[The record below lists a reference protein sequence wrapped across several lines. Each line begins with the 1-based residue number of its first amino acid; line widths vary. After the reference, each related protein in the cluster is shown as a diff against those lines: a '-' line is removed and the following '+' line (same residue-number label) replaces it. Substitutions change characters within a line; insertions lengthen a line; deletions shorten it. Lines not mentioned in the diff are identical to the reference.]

1 VSVLIL
7 ARTARESA
15 VYAQE
20 HGISRRVRHA
30 YTVHDARSHSV
41 TEIIELPSFSERRE
55 SHVIRKAVEQRVQA
69 RFTRP
74 ATYEVDAEWDYA
86 AVRARRQA
94 EREQAEADRLA
105 GRTSEHRDKLVDA
118 ANAAVEALAEHLGYS
133 VERTLAEALGDVEHI
148 EVMSAGSE
156 EPVMTI
162 EVPTVVGEVSPD
174 GEPFVLIDVD
184 GKPTEVQ
191 AADVL
196 VLVGQVR
203 SLQETLSARGDTLD
217 ELQAK
222 VETLQ
227 AELADALSKPSP
239 AAEFDP
245 EVLKAELKQYGYTLK
260 KLPQK
265 AGD

>member
-20 HGISRRVRHA
+20 HGIARRVRHA

-74 ATYEVDAEWDYA
+74 ATYEVDTEWDYA

-133 VERTLAEALGDVEHI
+133 VERTLAEALDDVNRI
-148 EVMSAGSE
+148 EVIEAGEPVPVQTIDVFIGGEMRPVAPDEIKAMSA
-156 EPVMTI
+156 
-162 EVPTVVGEVSPD
+162 TVS
-174 GEPFVLIDVD
+174 
-184 GKPTEVQ
+184 
-191 AADVL
+191 
-196 VLVGQVR
+196 
-203 SLQETLSARGDTLD
+203 

-245 EVLKAELKQYGYTLK
+245 ETLKAELKQYGYTLK

-265 AGD
+265 ADG